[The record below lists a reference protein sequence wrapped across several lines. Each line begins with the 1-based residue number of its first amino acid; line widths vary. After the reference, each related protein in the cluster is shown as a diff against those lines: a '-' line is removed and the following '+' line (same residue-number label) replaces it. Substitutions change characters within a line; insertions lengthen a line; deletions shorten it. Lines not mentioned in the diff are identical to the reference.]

1 MNTTSQK
8 KKAYSNKKS
17 WLEKV
22 RKQRPGIKREF
33 ENLPNPLDQVQLQLH
48 KGCLGTIE
56 KKKYEV
62 SFDHQKMIFFFKK
75 IVFLYSR

>member
-1 MNTTSQK
+1 MNAASQK
-8 KKAYSNKKS
+8 KKGYSNKDS

-56 KKKYEV
+56 REKYEG
-62 SFDHQKMIFFFKK
+62 SFDHQKMIFLLKK
-75 IVFLYSR
+75 LVFLYSL